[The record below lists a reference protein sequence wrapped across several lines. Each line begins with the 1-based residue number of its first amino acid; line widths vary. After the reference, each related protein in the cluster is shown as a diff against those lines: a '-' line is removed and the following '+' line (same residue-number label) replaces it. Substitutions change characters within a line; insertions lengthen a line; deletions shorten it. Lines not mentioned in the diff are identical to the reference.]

1 MLKALKITTNK
12 IKVALYVYLY
22 TYKVKNIKEGKHSL
36 IIIHLWSFFNVRHT
50 FNEIIST
57 LM

>member
-36 IIIHLWSFFNVRHT
+36 IIIHLDMVLLQCQAYF
-50 FNEIIST
+50 
-57 LM
+57 

>member
-36 IIIHLWSFFNVRHT
+36 IIIHVYGPFSMSGILLIKLF
-50 FNEIIST
+50 
-57 LM
+57 LL